1 MAASLCPKSSITVND
16 YNVECKAENNPNLL
30 QFPDDNVD
38 DEKNNKK
45 DDVNEMN
52 ACLTSYKTLDMSTY
66 FKLSDLIPY
75 TSWAVPLH
83 DSNALA
89 YIGRII
95 VSYTGTKIK
104 FNINTANK
112 TKFKCCCSAP
122 DGSFYAFF
130 ESYANVNHDIV
141 TGYYVTNYGKEY
153 KPYRIYNWNNTN
165 TNINLKKML
174 KKDFLLPDIEFI
186 AIGSSKKK
194 LKQFKTQNKN
204 VSNNETDDIKTH
216 STHPYTYQNGIFN
229 HIAMIFNSTDYTS
242 PYGIRC
248 IKGSDWYEWYESRSL
263 LSLYGENNINKP
275 KFKVIENLSHIR
287 TNNTKILYLWRQKL
301 PNKIYMI
308 RGVDPETVETS
319 NKIHEFNVQIRKQQK
334 QKQKLEKK
342 KSKNNGLE
350 LKNSNKK
357 NKNKKLNK
365 RTKSIILSD
374 EQAQKKRDLLP

>member
-1 MAASLCPKSSITVND
+1 MAASLCPKSSITIND
-16 YNVECKAENNPNLL
+16 SNVECEADRNCNLL
-30 QFPDDNVD
+30 QFPDVNVD
-38 DEKNNKK
+38 DEKNDKQ
-45 DDVNEMN
+45 DAINEMN
-52 ACLTSYKTLDMSTY
+52 KCLTSYKTLDMSTY

-75 TSWAVPLH
+75 VSWAVPLH

-104 FNINTANK
+104 FNIHTANNEQ
-112 TKFKCCCSAP
+112 FKCCCSSP
-122 DGSFYAFF
+122 DGSFYTFF
-130 ESYANVNHDIV
+130 GSNSNYKNINELN
-141 TGYYVTNYGKEY
+141 GYYVTNYGNQY
-153 KPYRIYNWNNTN
+153 KTHRIYNWNNTN
-165 TNINLKKML
+165 INPLKKTT
-174 KKDFLLPDIEFI
+174 KDILLPNMEFI

-194 LKQFKTQNKN
+194 LNEFKTPNKN
-204 VSNNETDDIKTH
+204 ILIDEKKENNYNNNKYID
-216 STHPYTYQNGIFN
+216 QNGIFN